1 MKKIWQK
8 SLASM
13 VSAALC
19 LTAFVGCLTVNAAAK
34 YNGTIASEGATVE
47 ATATEAIVDLLVSAD
62 VPNGVK
68 GMAYIGLKANTT
80 FGALAG
86 VVVTEGDAAVD
97 LISEDG
103 ESGEAIGT
111 DGQFIIKAFDTN
123 KGVTSFKVRL
133 TFKNDVGTLTAG
145 NKYPV
150 EVKYLGTSDIG
161 AGNWDEDAFT
171 FDVSGV
177 NGIAVKAPAHDHT
190 WGAGVMTTMPTTT
203 SDGVI
208 TYTCKCGKTKTE
220 AFVVSGTITTNT
232 SKTSEDVDKVK
243 VQYGAKFN
251 SAVFADIQANGGTV
265 TAIGMLFTKNGSA
278 LDFSNQATKPVYEY
292 TGTIPSGASP
302 TIYYYYQGMP
312 FTQMSDS
319 LTFRPYVKYTNSEG
333 TVSYEYGDTV
343 SFVYIDLLAS
353 LASDNAYA
361 IELLNYYNEY
371 VVK

>member
-19 LTAFVGCLTVNAAAK
+19 LTAFVGCLTVNAATT
-34 YNGTIASEGATVE
+34 YNGKITSDGVAVE
-47 ATATEAIVDLLVSAD
+47 TTATEATVKLTISAD
-62 VPNGVK
+62 VDMAAAGITVTNFLLPTGNEGLYKLVPPADGAFNRANGTVIVEAK
-68 GMAYIGLKANTT
+68 DQKDYPFNNAE
-80 FGALAG
+80 
-86 VVVTEGDAAVD
+86 VT
-97 LISEDG
+97 
-103 ESGEAIGT
+103 
-111 DGQFIIKAFDTN
+111 
-123 KGVTSFKVRL
+123 L
-133 TFKNDVGTLTAG
+133 TFTKNKELTLNENDSFAVNVTPLKNSTIPAATY
-145 NKYPV
+145 N
-150 EVKYLGTSDIG
+150 E
-161 AGNWDEDAFT
+161 DEIY
-171 FDVSGV
+171 FDVD
-177 NGIAVKAPAHDHT
+177 NINITVKSSHTHT

-203 SDGVI
+203 SNGVI
-208 TYTCKCGKTKTE
+208 TYTCGCGATKQE
-220 AFVVSGTITTNT
+220 AFSVSGTITTNT

-265 TAIGMLFTKNGSA
+265 TAIGMLFTRNGSD
-278 LDFSNQATKPVYEY
+278 LDFSNEATKPVYEY
-292 TGTIPSGASP
+292 TSTIPSGASP
-302 TIYYYYQGMP
+302 TLYYYYQGMP
-312 FTQMSDS
+312 FSQMSDS